1 MPDVH
6 TSTPPSSNPTTP
18 ITKAATVAKPSSPS
32 QVKIPPDTPTPA
44 ATPPRMETAVPTA
57 PAAESIASRPP
68 VMYRSTAVQTR
79 PPPNGTIF
87 SLIHGRKPTM
97 QDVERKMGLAGIGR
111 YTGAPNELLHGVLFG
126 EAFERKPNEHVAT
139 TVDSDFQTLD
149 AASRQ
154 KAMTKAKVKAA
165 MMASKYKSAATEAGC
180 KFFGESKDDKVVHTE
195 GISCSIQLDA
205 DGNAQTEEDL
215 TGRFLPNIYRAD
227 IGSEDKPQSTPRTS
241 ASHGPYKRSPIV
253 MPSYQTQSRPAP
265 SQLLA
270 AHDTQPP
277 HPIPALEPSTREVIQ
292 ETEPTWDY
300 DSYAFDEWGYVV
312 EVPGPYATD
321 EELFNNN
328 AFVVFDP
335 LKPQPKPRQS
345 KRSDGPKREAIRK
358 RKDSS
363 HIDAGPPVQNNLQS
377 HESAR
382 KRKDGS
388 QIDARPTTA
397 QRDLSSCGATRKRKD
412 TSHIEDAEESQRRK
426 RARAS
431 SPRLEEG
438 KSQDEPH
445 VREQR
450 DGRYMKRRE
459 RSPLRPAHTSDG
471 TPSQEHD
478 RETSRKHEDASRP
491 AHTSRATS
499 PRKRDDR
506 GTSRKHED
514 PACDSHSHDSH
525 RSRRCSRSRIREES
539 HRSRRAAASRDRD
552 VTRKPRRRSRSPD
565 HSVEEASRLSRNR
578 DDTRLARGHSR
589 SPARNDDEVRPT
601 QKTKD
606 THTIRHRSRSLVRG
620 DEDAS
625 IQSRNRDIAHRRSR
639 SPIHRDEETS
649 KSYRNR
655 DDTRNTL
662 RRSRSPARK
671 DEEISRPARVGRRE
685 KQPAPRKEDVNRR
698 TPQAQTP
705 RASVPATPTPT
716 TTIPT
721 SPRKQLTPMEA
732 PPTPSEQHK
741 LDVKAKIAERRAK
754 RSERAPRQAY
764 VPPARRR

>member
-1 MPDVH
+1 
-6 TSTPPSSNPTTP
+6 
-18 ITKAATVAKPSSPS
+18 
-32 QVKIPPDTPTPA
+32 
-44 ATPPRMETAVPTA
+44 
-57 PAAESIASRPP
+57 
-68 VMYRSTAVQTR
+68 
-79 PPPNGTIF
+79 
-87 SLIHGRKPTM
+87 M

-126 EAFERKPNEHVAT
+126 EAFERKPNKHVAT
-139 TVDSDFQTLD
+139 TVDSGFQTLD

-165 MMASKYKSAATEAGC
+165 MMASKYESAATEAGC

-195 GISCSIQLDA
+195 SIPCSIQLDA
-205 DGNAQTEEDL
+205 DGNAQTDEDL

-227 IGSEDKPQSTPRTS
+227 IGSEDKPHSTPHS
-241 ASHGPYKRSPIV
+241 SVSHGPYKRSPIV
-253 MPSYQTQSRPAP
+253 MLSYQTKPRPAP
-265 SQLLA
+265 SRA
-270 AHDTQPP
+270 AHDTQPTR
-277 HPIPALEPSTREVIQ
+277 PIPSLEPSSREVVQ
-292 ETEPTWDY
+292 ETESTWDY

-312 EVPGPYATD
+312 QVPGPYATD

-335 LKPQPKPRQS
+335 RKPQPKPRQP
-345 KRSDGPKREAIRK
+345 KRSDVPKHEAVRK

-363 HIDAGPPVQNNLQS
+363 HIDAGPPVQNNRQP
-377 HESAR
+377 HEPAR
-382 KRKDGS
+382 KRKDSS
-388 QIDARPTTA
+388 QTDARSTTT
-397 QRDLSSCGATRKRKD
+397 QKEISSREITHKRKD
-412 TSHIEDAEESQRRK
+412 TSHIEDEEESQRRK

-431 SPRLEEG
+431 SPRPEEG

-445 VREQR
+445 AHDQR
-450 DGRYMKRRE
+450 NGRYTKRRE
-459 RSPLRPAHTSDG
+459 CSPLRPAHTS
-471 TPSQEHD
+471 TAALSHEHD
-478 RETSRKHEDASRP
+478 RKASRHHEDSSRP

-506 GTSRKHED
+506 GTSRKHVESSRPNHTSRATSPHKGEERESSHKHEE
-514 PACDSHSHDSH
+514 PARDSHCDDSP
-525 RSRRCSRSRIREES
+525 RSRRHSRSRTQEES
-539 HRSRRAAASRDRD
+539 HRSRRAAVSRDRD
-552 VTRKPRRRSRSPD
+552 DTRKPRRRSRSP
-565 HSVEEASRLSRNR
+565 
-578 DDTRLARGHSR
+578 
-589 SPARNDDEVRPT
+589 
-601 QKTKD
+601 
-606 THTIRHRSRSLVRG
+606 VRG
-620 DEDAS
+620 GEDAR
-625 IQSRNRDIAHRRSR
+625 IQSRNRDITRRRSR

-671 DEEISRPARVGRRE
+671 DEEASRTTKVDRRE
-685 KQPAPRKEDVNRR
+685 KQPAPRKEDVDRR

-716 TTIPT
+716 ITIPT
-721 SPRKQLTPMEA
+721 GPRKQLPPVEA

-764 VPPARRR
+764 IPPARRR

>member
-1 MPDVH
+1 V
-6 TSTPPSSNPTTP
+6 
-18 ITKAATVAKPSSPS
+18 
-32 QVKIPPDTPTPA
+32 PA
-44 ATPPRMETAVPTA
+44 A
-57 PAAESIASRPP
+57 PAAVESTASQPP
-68 VMYRSTAVQTR
+68 VTYRSTAVQTR

-126 EAFERKPNEHVAT
+126 EAFERKPNKHVAT
-139 TVDSDFQTLD
+139 TVDSGFQTLD

-165 MMASKYKSAATEAGC
+165 MMASKYESAATEAGC

-195 GISCSIQLDA
+195 SIPCSIQLDA
-205 DGNAQTEEDL
+205 DGNAQTDEDL

-227 IGSEDKPQSTPRTS
+227 IGSEDKPHSTPHS
-241 ASHGPYKRSPIV
+241 SVSHGPYKRSPIV
-253 MPSYQTQSRPAP
+253 MLSYQTKPRPAP
-265 SQLLA
+265 SRA
-270 AHDTQPP
+270 AHDTQPTR
-277 HPIPALEPSTREVIQ
+277 PIPSLEPSSREVVQ

-312 EVPGPYATD
+312 QVPGPYATD

-335 LKPQPKPRQS
+335 RKPQPKPRQP
-345 KRSDGPKREAIRK
+345 KRSDVPKHEAVRK

-363 HIDAGPPVQNNLQS
+363 HIDAGPPVQNNRQP
-377 HESAR
+377 HEPAR
-382 KRKDGS
+382 KRKDSS
-388 QIDARPTTA
+388 QTDARSTA
-397 QRDLSSCGATRKRKD
+397 TQKEISSREITRKRKD
-412 TSHIEDAEESQRRK
+412 TSHIEDEEESQRRK

-431 SPRLEEG
+431 SPRPEEG

-445 VREQR
+445 AHDQR
-450 DGRYMKRRE
+450 NGRYTKRRE
-459 RSPLRPAHTSDG
+459 CSPLRPAHTS
-471 TPSQEHD
+471 TAALSHEHD
-478 RETSRKHEDASRP
+478 RKASRHHEDSSRP

-506 GTSRKHED
+506 GTSRKHVESSRPNHTSRATSSHKGEEHESSHKHEE
-514 PACDSHSHDSH
+514 PARDSHREDSH
-525 RSRRCSRSRIREES
+525 RSRRHSRSRTREES
-539 HRSRRAAASRDRD
+539 HRSRRAAVSRDRD
-552 VTRKPRRRSRSPD
+552 DTRKPRRRSRSPD
-565 HSVEEASRLSRNR
+565 HSVEEVSRPSRNR
-578 DDTRLARGHSR
+578 DDTRLARRHSR
-589 SPARNDDEVRPT
+589 SPARKDDEVRPT

-606 THTIRHRSRSLVRG
+606 THTTRRRSRSPVRG
-620 DEDAS
+620 GEDAS
-625 IQSRNRDIAHRRSR
+625 IQSRNRDITRRRSR

-671 DEEISRPARVGRRE
+671 DEEASRTTQVDRRE
-685 KQPAPRKEDVNRR
+685 KQPAPRKEDVDRR

-705 RASVPATPTPT
+705 RASVPATPPPI

-721 SPRKQLTPMEA
+721 GPRKQLPPVEA

-754 RSERAPRQAY
+754 RNERAPRQAY
-764 VPPARRR
+764 IPPARRR

>member
-18 ITKAATVAKPSSPS
+18 ITKAATVANPSPPS

-44 ATPPRMETAVPTA
+44 ATPLRMETAVPAA
-57 PAAESIASRPP
+57 PAAVESTASQPP
-68 VMYRSTAVQTR
+68 VTYRSTAVQTR

-126 EAFERKPNEHVAT
+126 EAFERKPNKHVAT
-139 TVDSDFQTLD
+139 TVDSGFQTLD

-165 MMASKYKSAATEAGC
+165 MMASKYESAATEAGC

-195 GISCSIQLDA
+195 SIPCSIQLDA
-205 DGNAQTEEDL
+205 DGNAQTDEDL

-227 IGSEDKPQSTPRTS
+227 IGSEDKPHSTPHS
-241 ASHGPYKRSPIV
+241 SVSHGPYKRSPIV
-253 MPSYQTQSRPAP
+253 MLSYQTKPRPAP
-265 SQLLA
+265 SRA
-270 AHDTQPP
+270 AHDTQPTR
-277 HPIPALEPSTREVIQ
+277 PIPSLEPSSREVVQ
-292 ETEPTWDY
+292 ETESTWDY

-312 EVPGPYATD
+312 QVPGPYATD

-335 LKPQPKPRQS
+335 RKPQPKPRQP
-345 KRSDGPKREAIRK
+345 KRSDVPKHEAVRK

-363 HIDAGPPVQNNLQS
+363 HIDAGPPVQNNRQP
-377 HESAR
+377 HEPAR
-382 KRKDGS
+382 KRKDSS
-388 QIDARPTTA
+388 QTDARSTTT
-397 QRDLSSCGATRKRKD
+397 QKEISSREITHKRKD
-412 TSHIEDAEESQRRK
+412 TSHIEDEEESQRRK

-431 SPRLEEG
+431 SPRPEEG

-445 VREQR
+445 AHDQR
-450 DGRYMKRRE
+450 NGRYTKRRE
-459 RSPLRPAHTSDG
+459 CSPLRPAHTS
-471 TPSQEHD
+471 TAALSHEHD
-478 RETSRKHEDASRP
+478 RKASRHHEDSSRP

-506 GTSRKHED
+506 GTSRKHVESSRPNHTSRATSPHKGEERESSHKHEE
-514 PACDSHSHDSH
+514 PARDSHCDDSP
-525 RSRRCSRSRIREES
+525 RSRRHSRSRTQEES
-539 HRSRRAAASRDRD
+539 HRSRRAAVSRDRD
-552 VTRKPRRRSRSPD
+552 DTRKPRRRSRSP
-565 HSVEEASRLSRNR
+565 
-578 DDTRLARGHSR
+578 
-589 SPARNDDEVRPT
+589 
-601 QKTKD
+601 
-606 THTIRHRSRSLVRG
+606 VRG
-620 DEDAS
+620 GEDAR
-625 IQSRNRDIAHRRSR
+625 IQSRNRDITRRRSR

-671 DEEISRPARVGRRE
+671 DEEASRTTKVDRRE
-685 KQPAPRKEDVNRR
+685 KQPAPRKEDVDRR

-716 TTIPT
+716 ITIPT
-721 SPRKQLTPMEA
+721 GPRKQLPPVEA
-732 PPTPSEQHK
+732 PSTPSEQHK

-764 VPPARRR
+764 IPPARRR